1 MQNETLGKIWEKLW
15 PLILWFFDFCEML
28 REKFLLLI
36 NFLYGVAEKML
47 ALGKEK
53 YVLAKPV
60 VLDFAQKNKIIAA
73 VLGLVTLLL
82 LFFWIK
88 MLQHANQKE
97 LVWRKLWLSIVF
109 ILGPIGA
116 AIYYFGRKRA
126 LEKEEYQH
134 QKVALSFFSP
144 MSKRPPK

>member
-15 PLILWFFDFCEML
+15 PLILWFLDFCEML

-36 NFLYGVAEKML
+36 NFIYEVTEKML
-47 ALGKEK
+47 LFGKEK
-53 YVLAKPV
+53 YFVAKPII
-60 VLDFAQKNKIIAA
+60 LDFAQKNKIIAA
-73 VLGLVTLLL
+73 VSGLIILLL

-97 LVWRKLWLSIVF
+97 PTWRKLWLFIVF

-116 AIYYFGRKRA
+116 AIYYFGRKRV